1 MKEGFMSQTWII
13 IAFLLSMVYLL
24 VTIIKFKMNAFYSLL
39 TGSILLGI
47 LTGLP
52 LADINSNVTSGFGGA
67 LGSLGIVIALGAIL
81 GSLLSMSG
89 ATEQLAEGVL
99 KVAGKKNA
107 SLAMNI
113 IGFIISI
120 PVYMGSAYIILNPL
134 CKSLSKDTKKNV
146 VVYSTALFVGL
157 LTTHCMVIPTP
168 GPLAVAST
176 LGINVGWFILY
187 ALVVSIFASLAGGW
201 IYGEFMGKIYPYE
214 EVEDAVAEKTVEKS
228 VKDRPSMALSVG
240 VILLP
245 IILILVGTVL
255 PFIIPGDAV
264 SAFCGFLSG
273 SSGLVALLLSDIVA
287 FLVLKKYIDVP
298 YSQIISK
305 TFNEQGEMLL
315 VLGAGGSFGAI
326 IKAGGVGDALVAV
339 LSSMNIS
346 VLVLAFI
353 LCMLLRAAL
362 GSATVALLTTAT
374 ILGPVASEMGVNM
387 VLLGLSIC
395 IAAVGLSLPTDG
407 GFWLAE
413 KLDNLGFK
421 KTMISITGGGTIASI
436 VGFVVVMILSACSG
450 FLPGLH

>member
-1 MKEGFMSQTWII
+1 MSQTWII

-24 VTIIKFKMNAFYSLL
+24 VTIIKFKMNAFYALL
-39 TGSILLGI
+39 TGSFLLGI
-47 LTGLP
+47 ATGMPLP
-52 LADINSNVTSGFGGA
+52 DINNGITGGFGGA
-67 LGSLGIVIALGAIL
+67 LGSLGIVVGLGAIL

-99 KVAGKKNA
+99 KVAGKEKS
-107 SLAMNI
+107 SLAMNL
-113 IGFIISI
+113 IGYIISI

-134 CKSLSKDTKKNV
+134 CKNLSKETKKNV
-146 VVYSTALFVGL
+146 VVYTTALSVGL
-157 LTTHCMVIPTP
+157 LVTHCLVIPTP

-201 IYGEFMGKIYPYE
+201 LYGEFMGKKYPYE
-214 EVEDAVAEKTVEKS
+214 ELAAADAEASVSENEK
-228 VKDRPSMALSVG
+228 KDRPSMGLSVG
-240 VILLP
+240 LILLP

-255 PFIIPGDAV
+255 PFIVPGEAMSSF
-264 SAFCGFLSG
+264 SAFLSG
-273 SSGLVALLLSDIVA
+273 NSGLVALVISDIAA
-287 FLVLKKYIDVP
+287 FLALKKYIDIP
-298 YSQIISK
+298 YAKVISK
-305 TFNEQGEMLL
+305 TFNEQGEMFL

-326 IKAGGVGDALVAV
+326 IKAGGVGDALVEV

-374 ILGPVASEMGVNM
+374 ILGPVASQMGVNM

-395 IAAVGLSLPTDG
+395 TAAIGLALPTDG
-407 GFWLAE
+407 GFWLVE

-421 KTMISITGGGTIASI
+421 KTMISFTGGATVASL
-436 VGFVVVMILSACSG
+436 VGFAIIMILNACSG
-450 FLPGLH
+450 FLPGLS

>member
-1 MKEGFMSQTWII
+1 
-13 IAFLLSMVYLL
+13 
-24 VTIIKFKMNAFYSLL
+24 
-39 TGSILLGI
+39 
-47 LTGLP
+47 
-52 LADINSNVTSGFGGA
+52 
-67 LGSLGIVIALGAIL
+67 
-81 GSLLSMSG
+81 
-89 ATEQLAEGVL
+89 
-99 KVAGKKNA
+99 
-107 SLAMNI
+107 
-113 IGFIISI
+113 
-120 PVYMGSAYIILNPL
+120 
-134 CKSLSKDTKKNV
+134 
-146 VVYSTALFVGL
+146 
-157 LTTHCMVIPTP
+157 
-168 GPLAVAST
+168 
-176 LGINVGWFILY
+176 
-187 ALVVSIFASLAGGW
+187 
-201 IYGEFMGKIYPYE
+201 
-214 EVEDAVAEKTVEKS
+214 
-228 VKDRPSMALSVG
+228 
-240 VILLP
+240 
-245 IILILVGTVL
+245 VGTVL

-326 IKAGGVGDALVAV
+326 IKAGGVGDALVTV

-374 ILGPVASEMGVNM
+374 ILGPVASEMGVNL

-413 KLDNLGFK
+413 KLDKLGFK
-421 KTMISITGGGTIASI
+421 KTMISITGGGTVASI
-436 VGFVVVMILSACSG
+436 VGFVIVMILSACSG